1 MTEEL
6 AEMVGVHPSLG
17 GFSAVTVVWCSWKR
31 TKNTVKKVKLEVV
44 CCLARGSKP

>member
-31 TKNTVKKVKLEVV
+31 TKKHGEKGEIGS
-44 CCLARGSKP
+44 CLLFGSGE